1 MQHSS
6 SSAGQGHPSL
16 HRQFG
21 PPEAAGSAGKG
32 HNAFTGSWS
41 AASAQSCLLRAS
53 KWLQVT
59 PGKASPRS
67 CRKVCRTSASYNNNS
82 GGVDIADR
90 VVAALPFCIPLFDG
104 LRYGGSPTRM
114 RGHCSSVEACFR
126 RQPGGFIFKQIRM
139 RRSCTNMPESLCYES
154 IELEGS

>member
-1 MQHSS
+1 M
-6 SSAGQGHPSL
+6 
-16 HRQFG
+16 
-21 PPEAAGSAGKG
+21 
-32 HNAFTGSWS
+32 
-41 AASAQSCLLRAS
+41 SAQSCPLRAS

-59 PGKASPRS
+59 PGKASRRS

-114 RGHCSSVEACFR
+114 RGHCSSG
-126 RQPGGFIFKQIRM
+126 Q
-139 RRSCTNMPESLCYES
+139 SLLQKAAWWPVLYKHAWV
-154 IELEGS
+154 IVL